1 VFFFDPQARYLNGCY
16 DSNVPVSH
24 FSISNLQATGSPV
37 INANWTVPDVRLGAG
52 VHISGLVLN
61 TSGVALPGI
70 TVEAYAPTAFGYQE
84 YTPTL
89 ADGTYSVLIPPN
101 ASYTLSFTDYSSGV
115 YSTGYYDSAVWW
127 SHLADVDTSATLVS
141 VGNVGSDVG
150 NINVTMTKPWSLQ
163 ISVGAASVVV
173 GTTVTLTATTNQ
185 QLQPTPYYCVILDSS
200 NTVLVSYGSGMTCTT
215 TVTSATPASKSYHAV
230 VGYSDGTG
238 AVVATSPLTVTW
250 VPDHLVVTPNGVS
263 MAAGGSQP
271 FSAEGYDGSNNDLGN
286 VTASTNF
293 TISGIGSCF
302 AASCTSTFAGDHT
315 VTGHDGSA
323 TGTATLHVTPAAP
336 NFLVLSPSN
345 ATMAAGMSTTYTAV
359 GSDQYDNGT
368 GDVTSATTFAISGD
382 GSCTGATCT
391 TTVPGDHTITGTNG
405 SAIGTTTLHATV
417 GALDHLVLSPDHP
430 TITAGQSVTFTAT
443 GFDKYGDSEGDVTSA
458 TTFGLSGA
466 GDCVG
471 AVCTPNKAGMVIVSA
486 FNGNAYGNTTIN
498 VGFGGATYHS
508 VGPVRI
514 LDSRSSLGDTTLV
527 SRTKQTLNVTGSSA
541 GVPAGAVA
549 VTGNLTIVG
558 QTALGY
564 VSLAPSLTSGTQPGT
579 STINFP
585 VGDIRA
591 NGVTVPLSDAGTIDV
606 MFWASSTTDTVNVLF
621 DVTGYFANDT
631 TGATYHSVGPVRILD
646 SRSSLGDTT
655 LVSRTKQTLNVTGS
669 SAGVPAGAIAVT
681 GNLTVVGQSA
691 LGYVSLAPSLTTG
704 TQPGTSTINFPVGD
718 IRANGVT
725 VPLSDSG
732 TIDVM
737 FWASSTTDTV
747 NVLFDVTGYFSAS

>member
-1 VFFFDPQARYLNGCY
+1 MASSRVTRLGASVLLSLALSVGVASTALGVSPTGPTPGRSSSASNADAQPATGTTYTVSGTVYGAGGSPALGGQLAGVHVTVQYVPNTYTAVTDANGNYTVTNVPGGLPYGYVVFFDDPQARYLNGCY
-16 DSNVPVSH
+16 DNNVAVSH
-24 FSISNLQATGSPV
+24 FSSNNQSATPV
-37 INANWTVPDVRLGAG
+37 PVSANVTGLDVQLGAG
-52 VHISGLVLN
+52 VHITGKVVN
-61 TSGVALPGI
+61 TSNVALSGI
-70 TVEAYAPTAFGYQE
+70 YVEAAMTGGYSYQE
-84 YTPTL
+84 TLRTL
-89 ADGTYSVLIPPN
+89 ADGTYSVLVPPI
-101 ASYTLSFTDYSSGV
+101 ASYKMSFADYSGT
-115 YSTGYYDSAVWW
+115 YSTGYYDS
-127 SHLADVDTSATLVS
+127 T
-141 VGNVGSDVG
+141 
-150 NINVTMTKPWSLQ
+150 NINGYLTTAYAATTPVPVGTEDVPLGKVGMQKPWSIVL
-163 ISVGAASVVV
+163 GASSTTAVV
-173 GTTVTLTATTNQ
+173 GGTVALTATVNQ
-185 QLQPTPYYCVILDSS
+185 DLNFSKYYCLIEMS
-200 NTVLVSYGSGMTCTT
+200 NNSVLSAPVGGGHTCTLN
-215 TVTSATPASKSYHAV
+215 VSATSPTSTTFHAV
-230 VGYSDGTG
+230 VSLGDGTG
-238 AVVATSPLTVTW
+238 VIATSSTVTVTW
-250 VPDHLVVTPNGVS
+250 VPDHLVVIPNGVS

-323 TGTATLHVTPAAP
+323 TGTATLHVIPAAP

-345 ATMAAGMSTTYTAV
+345 ATMAAGMSTTYTAL

-405 SAIGTTTLHATV
+405 SAIGTTTLHVTV

-471 AVCTPNKAGMVIVSA
+471 AVCTPNMAGTVIVSA

-514 LDSRSSLGDTTLV
+514 LDSRSSLGDSTFV
-527 SRTKQTLNVTGSSA
+527 SRTRQTLNVTGSSA

-549 VTGNLTIVG
+549 VTGNV
-558 QTALGY
+558 
-564 VSLAPSLTSGTQPGT
+564 
-579 STINFP
+579 
-585 VGDIRA
+585 
-591 NGVTVPLSDAGTIDV
+591 
-606 MFWASSTTDTVNVLF
+606 
-621 DVTGYFANDT
+621 
-631 TGATYHSVGPVRILD
+631 
-646 SRSSLGDTT
+646 
-655 LVSRTKQTLNVTGS
+655 
-669 SAGVPAGAIAVT
+669 
-681 GNLTVVGQSA
+681 TVVGQSA

-704 TQPGTSTINFPVGD
+704 TQPDTSTINFPVGD

-725 VPLSDSG
+725 VPLSALG
-732 TIDVM
+732 TIDIM
-737 FWASSTTDTV
+737 YWASSTTDTV